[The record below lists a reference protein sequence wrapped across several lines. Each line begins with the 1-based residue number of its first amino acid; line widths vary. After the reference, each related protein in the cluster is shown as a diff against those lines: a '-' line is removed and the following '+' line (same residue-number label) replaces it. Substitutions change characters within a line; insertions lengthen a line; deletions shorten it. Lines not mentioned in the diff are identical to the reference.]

1 MHRKLVRTIEHAEQ
15 RTTSVDAH
23 RYASADDFIA
33 DLRAVEHALVEAG
46 SVALARGVVAP
57 VRREAEACRFSTV
70 RLDLREHAR
79 HLASAVRALRR
90 ARSND
95 AASDDPAVPDAA
107 WIRQALR
114 TPRRPAEPSVELP
127 REAGEILGMFRLVR
141 ALREQV
147 DRRAFGSLVI
157 SGTERAS
164 DVLGAYLLAKEA
176 GLFTD
181 DLGMES
187 CTLPIVPLFETI
199 DDLRRAPAVMRDV
212 LAAPLVKRSVR
223 ALGGVQEVMLGYSD
237 SNKDGGFLA
246 SNWELYKAQTKL
258 ARVAADSGVG
268 VSFFHGRGGSVSR
281 GGAPTHRAIAAQPP
295 DTILARLRVT
305 EQGEVVSFKFAYR
318 EAAQSYLEL
327 LAASV
332 LQCSLPL
339 PGVSTHPPGGFD
351 DAMEALSGAAHAA
364 YRLLIRHP
372 DFLPYYTAAAPL
384 EELTLLNIGSRP
396 ARRTGT
402 HSLADLRAIPWVF
415 AWTQNR
421 HFIPGWYGVGSALS
435 SFDIRG
441 ERGMELLHRM
451 FADSPIFRL
460 IIDEVEKTLL
470 QVDLP
475 LARAYAA
482 LVPDERVRQTI
493 LGMVEDEHARTVE
506 GVLRVTQARALGE
519 RFPNFRRRLERRVGM
534 LERVHR
540 QQIELLGRVRG
551 MPPADAHRPAC
562 LSAVLLSINC
572 IAAAF
577 GTTG

>member
-1 MHRKLVRTIEHAEQ
+1 M
-15 RTTSVDAH
+15 
-23 RYASADDFIA
+23 
-33 DLRAVEHALVEAG
+33 
-46 SVALARGVVAP
+46 
-57 VRREAEACRFSTV
+57 
-70 RLDLREHAR
+70 
-79 HLASAVRALRR
+79 
-90 ARSND
+90 
-95 AASDDPAVPDAA
+95 
-107 WIRQALR
+107 
-114 TPRRPAEPSVELP
+114 
-127 REAGEILGMFRLVR
+127 
-141 ALREQV
+141 
-147 DRRAFGSLVI
+147 
-157 SGTERAS
+157 
-164 DVLGAYLLAKEA
+164 
-176 GLFTD
+176 
-181 DLGMES
+181 
-187 CTLPIVPLFETI
+187 
-199 DDLRRAPAVMRDV
+199 
-212 LAAPLVKRSVR
+212 
-223 ALGGVQEVMLGYSD
+223 
-237 SNKDGGFLA
+237 
-246 SNWELYKAQTKL
+246 
-258 ARVAADSGVG
+258 
-268 VSFFHGRGGSVSR
+268 SR

-295 DTILARLRVT
+295 DTIRARLRVT
-305 EQGEVVSFKFAYR
+305 EQGEVVSYKFAYR

-339 PGVSTHPPGGFD
+339 PGVSTPLPGGFD

-396 ARRTGT
+396 ARRAGT

-435 SFDIRG
+435 SFEIRG
-441 ERGMELLHRM
+441 ERGMALLRRM

-482 LVPDERVRQTI
+482 LVADERSRRTI
-493 LGMVEDEHARTVE
+493 LGMVEDEHARTVA

-519 RFPNFRRRLERRVGM
+519 RFPNFRRRLERRAGM
-534 LERVHR
+534 LDRVHR
-540 QQIELLGRVRG
+540 QQIELLERVRG
-551 MPPADAHRPAC
+551 GPPADTQRPEY